1 MKKIKILLILL
12 CFLSISFCA
21 GCTDKV
27 LPSAQIFRDDARIGG
42 SLSFIYDQQSRKIYV
57 GGIDEVVQFSL
68 ADESK
73 NLSEGNRIG
82 FKIVAPNDVTNIDSA
97 TLEMNGVSYVADD
110 FLEEINGQKQKFFNI
125 YPLVS
130 KEDTKVEFSI
140 KWQDKT
146 KKQSYLLIVQDGTK
160 FLTKEG
166 EIV

>member
-1 MKKIKILLILL
+1 MI
-12 CFLSISFCA
+12 
-21 GCTDKV
+21 
-27 LPSAQIFRDDARIGG
+27 
-42 SLSFIYDQQSRKIYV
+42 
-57 GGIDEVVQFSL
+57 
-68 ADESK
+68 
-73 NLSEGNRIG
+73 
-82 FKIVAPNDVTNIDSA
+82 
-97 TLEMNGVSYVADD
+97 D

-146 KKQSYLLIVQDGTK
+146 KKQSYLLIVQEGTK